1 MPRARGEKDYL
12 SLLLG
17 LNTEANPLAFPEGF
31 TTDERNFLLDK
42 SGDVRVRRRGLENS
56 AVDQTFVSPNT
67 FPLLS
72 GAYYWRELDVI
83 LVVVA
88 TLSDEVVVRVHR
100 NNSAFDFVGEYEID
114 STAGGQYLPSFSPIL
129 SGVVITG
136 RGGNSY
142 VKPIL
147 LQKNASDD
155 IDIYSAQLFF
165 RDFDLIDDGLSVSER
180 PNGLT
185 DEHRYNLYNAGW
197 YADRRSESTL
207 AFGDPLDLFEPQFLE
222 PNPFDSTT
230 FVTPDLMQINS
241 TSVGFLDTKPLS
253 TVIVTNS
260 SSNNGTYIVDSYTVI
275 DRDNVEI
282 KFVEQ
287 TITNEGPTAG
297 VTIEF
302 STGSFPS
309 NADIPVLGLKSDGSG
324 NEVFSPDTLFETVL
338 GSSEAPR
345 GHYVFDVEETRTR
358 DDVLTAKQEDGT
370 VPSTI
375 TLEATIAL

>member
-31 TTDERNFLLDK
+31 TTDEKNFLLDK
-42 SGDVRVRRRGLENS
+42 SGDVRIRRKGLENS
-56 AVDQTFVSPNT
+56 AADQTFVSSNT

-72 GAYYWRELDVI
+72 GAFYWRELDVI
-83 LVVVA
+83 LIVVA

-100 NNSAFDFVGEYEID
+100 NDADFTYVDEYEID
-114 STAGGQYLPSFSPIL
+114 STAGALYIPSFSPIL

-136 RGGNSY
+136 SGGNNY

-147 LQKNASDD
+147 LQKTSSGD
-155 IDIYSAQLFF
+155 IEIYSTQLYF
-165 RDFDLIDDGLSVSER
+165 RDFDLIDDNLSISER

-185 DEHRYNLYNAGW
+185 DEHTYNLYNAGW

-207 AFGDPLDLFEPQFLE
+207 AFVDPLDLFEPQFVE

-230 FVTPDLMQINS
+230 FVAPDLMQINS
-241 TSVGFLDTKPLS
+241 TSVGFLDIKPLS

-260 SSNNGTYIVDSYTVI
+260 SSNNGTYIVDNYTVI
-275 DRDNVEI
+275 DQDNVEI
-282 KFVEQ
+282 EFVEQ
-287 TITNEGPTAG
+287 TIVNEGPTAG
-297 VTIEF
+297 VEIEY

-324 NEVFSPDTLFETVL
+324 NEVFSPGTLFETVL

-358 DDVLTAKQEDGT
+358 DDVLASKQDDGT

-375 TLEATIAL
+375 NLEATIAL